1 VRIFISILDRWEANR
16 ASTPILNGLPMKAY
30 IIRRL
35 IQLVI
40 TLFVLTTLLFFMFR
54 LLPGDPLTMYLDA
67 ALPVE
72 SQEMVLEQFGLD
84 QPLSHQYLIYMKNIL
99 KGEFGRSFYYRAPVA
114 EIMGERLIS
123 TILLMGISILMA
135 FVMGVVSGTIMAWKR
150 GTKFEIAGLITGLTF
165 KSAPEF
171 WTSLM
176 ALLFFSYTLGWF
188 PIGGM
193 HTPGQEFT
201 SFAAK
206 YFNLDFLHHLILPS
220 IVAAIF
226 YMATPMLIMR
236 NSMLEVMTE
245 DFVEMARAKGLKER
259 TVMFRHAMRNA
270 MLPVIT
276 VLTLMIGFAVGGQV
290 LIETVF
296 RWPGMG
302 REMVLAIQRHDYP
315 MAQASFFVL
324 GVLVVTL
331 NFITDMLYGYLDPRV
346 TYR

>member
-1 VRIFISILDRWEANR
+1 
-16 ASTPILNGLPMKAY
+16 MKAY

-40 TLFVLTTLLFFMFR
+40 TLFVLTTILFFMFR

-72 SQEMVLEQFGLD
+72 SQEMVLKQFGLD
-84 QPLSHQYLIYMKNIL
+84 QPLSYQYLAYMKNIL
-99 KGEFGRSFYYRAPVA
+99 KGEFGRSFYYRTPVSK
-114 EIMGERLIS
+114 IMGERLIS
-123 TILLMGISILMA
+123 TILLMGVSILLA
-135 FVMGVVSGTIMAWKR
+135 FVMGVVLGTIMAWKR
-150 GTKFEIAGLITGLTF
+150 GTKFEIAGLVTGLTF

-176 ALLFFSYTLGWF
+176 ALLVFSYTLGWF

-201 SFAAK
+201 SFASK

-220 IVAAIF
+220 LVAAIF

-331 NFITDMLYGYLDPRV
+331 NFITDLLYGYLDPRV

>member
-1 VRIFISILDRWEANR
+1 
-16 ASTPILNGLPMKAY
+16 MKAY

-40 TLFVLTTLLFFMFR
+40 TLFVLTTILFFMFR

-72 SQEMVLEQFGLD
+72 SQEMVLKQFGLD
-84 QPLSHQYLIYMKNIL
+84 QPLSYQYLVYMKNIF
-99 KGEFGRSFYYRAPVA
+99 KGEFGRSFYYRTPVS

-123 TILLMGISILMA
+123 TILLMGVSILLA
-135 FVMGVVSGTIMAWKR
+135 FVMGVVIGTIMAWKR
-150 GTKFEIAGLITGLTF
+150 GTKFEIAGLVTGLTF

-176 ALLFFSYTLGWF
+176 ALLVFSYTLGWF

-201 SFAAK
+201 SVASK

-220 IVAAIF
+220 LVASIF

-331 NFITDMLYGYLDPRV
+331 NFITDLLYGYLDPRV

>member
-1 VRIFISILDRWEANR
+1 MR
-16 ASTPILNGLPMKAY
+16 AY

-35 IQLVI
+35 IQLVV
-40 TLFVLTTLLFFMFR
+40 TLFVLTTMLFFMFR

-67 ALPVE
+67 ALPLE
-72 SQEMVLEQFGLD
+72 TQELVLQQFGLD
-84 QPLSHQYLIYMKNIL
+84 QPLFQQYLIYMKNIVR
-99 KGEFGRSFYYRAPVA
+99 GEFGRSFYYRAPVA
-114 EIMGERLIS
+114 TIIGERLIS
-123 TILLMGISILMA
+123 TVLLMGVSIAAA
-135 FVMGVVSGTIMAWKR
+135 FIMGVILGTLMAWKR

-171 WTSLM
+171 WTSLI
-176 ALLFFSYTLGWF
+176 ALLIFSYTLNWF

-201 SFAAK
+201 SFASK
-206 YFNLDFLHHLILPS
+206 YLNLDFLHHLILPS
-220 IVAAIF
+220 MVAAIF

-245 DFVEMARAKGLKER
+245 DFVEMARAKGLKES

-270 MLPVIT
+270 MLPVVT

-315 MAQASFFVL
+315 MAQASFFIL

-331 NFITDMLYGYLDPRV
+331 NFVTDLLYGYLDPRV